1 MSIHFH
7 WLVNTSI
14 SVSDYSILPSIHQI
28 IRFQLHSKLITNTSH
43 PIHTIIT
50 LLSSQHHPFPSIPYT
65 LLSREGGRVEC
76 SINQT
81 SSHMSI
87 SLTPLVE
94 CLMEQTHP
102 SQTLYHLS
110 HSTTTA
116 FTGIRIS
123 FTSLFS
129 LIKPYR
135 SIRLIVSTEV
145 I

>member
-1 MSIHFH
+1 MCRFTFTGSKSSHFH
-7 WLVNTSI
+7 LSLF
-14 SVSDYSILPSIHQI
+14 Y
-28 IRFQLHSKLITNTSH
+28 HSFHSSNWRNSKPPILITNTFH

-116 FTGIRIS
+116 FTGIWIS

-135 SIRLIVSTEV
+135 SIGLIVSTEV